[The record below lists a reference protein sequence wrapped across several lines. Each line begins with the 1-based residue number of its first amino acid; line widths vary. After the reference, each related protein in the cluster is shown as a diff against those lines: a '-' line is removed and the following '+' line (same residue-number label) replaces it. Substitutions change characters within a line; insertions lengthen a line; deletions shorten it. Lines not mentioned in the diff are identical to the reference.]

1 MRSNEPENDSD
12 PVDDLLADAGIPRDP
27 AGWDVDRL
35 GPRRYWP
42 TPEETRAKM
51 AANGLVDPDHE

>member
-1 MRSNEPENDSD
+1 MTD

-27 AGWDVDRL
+27 PESDVDRL

-42 TPEETRAKM
+42 TPEETTDRM
-51 AANGLVDPDHE
+51 RANGLPDPDDE